1 MSESNSSETIRQA
14 RMLFKSYSRM
24 KMEIKQMSESIECLT
39 KTIEQNV
46 DADIYNASVSHG
58 HSGEMGVLPNISS
71 GKTPQIAEN
80 IDKIRGRYYS
90 EISQMKYRIN
100 IFQRA
105 TNSVQ
110 IYVNYLDWTGKTIL
124 TRRYLDEDKKNF
136 EEISQEIH
144 LSVDSVKKRER
155 KLIEDY
161 IKTLHFD
168 ISAVLEMLK

>member
-1 MSESNSSETIRQA
+1 MPESNNAEVIRQA

-24 KMEIKQMSESIECLT
+24 KMEIQQMTESIECLM

-46 DADIYNASVSHG
+46 NRDIYNASVSHG
-58 HSGEMGVLPNISS
+58 NDNEIGTLQNTSS

-80 IDKIRGRYYS
+80 IDKMRSRYYS

-100 IFQRA
+100 LFQRA
-105 TNSVQ
+105 TNSIQ
-110 IYVNYLDWTGKTIL
+110 IYVDYLDWTGKTIL
-124 TRRYLDEDKKNF
+124 TRRYLDEDKKSF
-136 EEISQEIH
+136 EEISREVH
-144 LSVDSVKKRER
+144 LSADTVKKRER

-168 ISAVLEMLK
+168 IAAVVEMLG